1 MFLLFKNRKLEYV
14 KLDICKEQ
22 YMVATVC
29 NKVHISVTNSVMCTL
44 EIVSD
49 FSFRNQDLEY
59 EWSLWT
65 VLFSFCPNRISQTNV
80 ESEIPSAFCVFH
92 GNKNMVH
99 LANKWVW
106 G

>member
-1 MFLLFKNRKLEYV
+1 MWSW

-29 NKVHISVTNSVMCTL
+29 NQVHISVTNSVTCTL
-44 EIVSD
+44 EIVSN
-49 FSFRNQDLEY
+49 FSFRNQDFEY
-59 EWSLWT
+59 EWSLWA
-65 VLFSFCPNRISQTNV
+65 VLLSFYPDRISQTNAK
-80 ESEIPSAFCVFH
+80 SEIRSAFCVFH

-99 LANKWVW
+99 LANEWVW

>member
-29 NKVHISVTNSVMCTL
+29 NQVHISVTSSVTCTL
-44 EIVSD
+44 EIVSN
-49 FSFRNQDLEY
+49 FHLEAKIFNMSEAY
-59 EWSLWT
+59 ELYYCH
-65 VLFSFCPNRISQTNV
+65 LCPDRISQTNV
-80 ESEIPSAFCVFH
+80 ESEICSAFCVFH

-99 LANKWVW
+99 LANE
-106 G
+106 